1 MVWSNACPLT
11 LHCWLRLQRK
21 ELEIGSFAALLP
33 FTLQSAICNLQSAIC
48 NVSDCCLN
56 LFVCFHWHFNDLPH
70 HSPTVKFCNGI
81 HRSVSYHQLH
91 NAALQYFALAVYWL
105 QYTAFHIRRH
115 SNAIQCSGWTADTL
129 NKKQN
134 HNNEQCGLPACNYY
148 MKVTVSAVKFATYFK
163 IKTISMNN
171 E

>member
-1 MVWSNACPLT
+1 MFEHFFTCSHQFERIFTKICILKKLVWSNACPLT

-70 HSPTVKFCNGI
+70 HSPTVKFCTRI
-81 HRSVSYHQLH
+81 HRSVSPIAQRCTAVFCFRCLL
-91 NAALQYFALAVYWL
+91 AAI
-105 QYTAFHIRRH
+105 HCISH
-115 SNAIQCSGWTADTL
+115 
-129 NKKQN
+129 
-134 HNNEQCGLPACNYY
+134 
-148 MKVTVSAVKFATYFK
+148 
-163 IKTISMNN
+163 KTTQ
-171 E
+171 